1 MLLCAYVFGHC
12 DAITDEDAKML
23 DLINIAFGLIR
34 DGRLFVPE
42 SAASPVWERLR
53 AANPSLRVLLSIGGW
68 GAGGFSTMAKSQT
81 ARQVFIDSCLSAVE
95 AYGLDGLDLDWEY
108 PTIDSAGIDA
118 DPADRENFTA
128 LLTELRAALD
138 TRYPDTHKMLTIAA
152 GGGDYYIHAV
162 ELSKLVPVLDYIS
175 LMTYDL
181 AGLHVPAMHHT
192 ALYSTALQPNSVDA
206 NVKRFMAA
214 GAPAEKLV
222 IGAAFYSRRWLHIP
236 DGGTHGLGQ
245 SETIRDPGS
254 GGFGPGFGT
263 LSTMRGRDGFT
274 AYRDETAHAPYL
286 YNAETGEWLSY
297 DDPESV
303 AEKVRY
309 AKEHGLCGV
318 MYWEHGCDPTRALLD
333 ALYTAK
339 NEG

>member
-1 MLLCAYVFGHC
+1 MLLCAYVFGHFH
-12 DAITDEDAKML
+12 AMTVFDAKML

-34 DGRLFVPE
+34 DGKLFVPE
-42 SAASPVWERLR
+42 NAASPVWDRLR
-53 AANPSLRVLLSIGGW
+53 TANPSLRILLSIGGW

-81 ARQVFIDSCLSAVE
+81 ARKTFIDSCLSAVE

-128 LLTELRAALD
+128 LLTELRIALD

-162 ELSKLVPVLDYIS
+162 ELPKLVPVLDYIS
-175 LMTYDL
+175 VMTYDL
-181 AGLHVPAMHHT
+181 AGLHVPATHHT
-192 ALYSTALQPNSVDA
+192 ALYSTDVQPNSVDA

-214 GAPAEKLV
+214 GVPADKLI

-245 SETIRDPGS
+245 SPESYDKDS
-254 GGFGPGFGT
+254 GGFGPTFDR
-263 LSTMRGRDGFT
+263 LSADGFT

-286 YNAETGEWLSY
+286 YNAEMGEWLSY

-318 MYWEHGCDPTRALLD
+318 MYWEHSCDRTRTLLS
-333 ALYTAK
+333 AMYTAK